1 MSLDRR
7 LEYEPAPS
15 SAADTTAEAEQEA
28 SDSSDGYD
36 LSVLKPGAIVGLGIF
51 TVAYLVSYQFVI
63 ASGGGVADGGVA
75 GGEDG
80 PARWTLA
87 GFLLLLVNGGTFMQ
101 ESERLL
107 YPGDVLFLFGS
118 MIFVPVLVVIFLSA
132 GWIVVRILEPQDLQ
146 STVQGAAATVPS
158 YLVLIALGTQ
168 LFSYTPEGEEGPW
181 AEFDSIAVTLD
192 STLVVT
198 SATFSFAFICL
209 GAVIA
214 NRDVLFGSNEDRQP
228 PTGPG
233 IAAVSQ
239 STDAEV
245 AGTAD
250 HTVTD
255 ADSSKRR
262 ITNPDETGRSGS
274 MRASEPDQRTS
285 PESTEAST
293 EWGSVDDHERYRP
306 SDR

>member
-15 SAADTTAEAEQEA
+15 SAADTTAESKQET

-36 LSVLKPGAIVGLGIF
+36 LSVLKPGAVVGLGIF

-87 GFLLLLVNGGTFMQ
+87 GFLLLLVNGGTFIQ

-132 GWIVVRILEPQDLQ
+132 GWLVVRILEPQDLQ
-146 STVQGAAATVPS
+146 STVKGAAAAVPS

-198 SATFSFAFICL
+198 SAVFSFTFICL

-214 NRDVLFGSNEDRQP
+214 NRAVLFGSNEDRQP

-239 STDAEV
+239 LGDVEA

-255 ADSSKRR
+255 TDSSHRR
-262 ITNPDETGRSGS
+262 SANADETRRSGS
-274 MRASEPDQRTS
+274 MRASESNPTES
-285 PESTEAST
+285 AEVSTES
-293 EWGSVDDHERYRP
+293 GSIDDHERYRP